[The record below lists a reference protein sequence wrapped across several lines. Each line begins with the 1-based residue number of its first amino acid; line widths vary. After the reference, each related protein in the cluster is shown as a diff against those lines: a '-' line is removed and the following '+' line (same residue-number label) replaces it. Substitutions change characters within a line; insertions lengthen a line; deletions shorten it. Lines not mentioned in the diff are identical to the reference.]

1 MGFVSEGE
9 EFAVATTVAIGGE
22 TVGGT
27 VGIEGEDATDLLL
40 TVAVG
45 GEETAGEATVDDLD
59 LCAEKVEG
67 GRWKEE
73 KKGCTQLSML
83 ALTISTSAPSER
95 ACCNRLTV
103 SGLSRWRCA
112 LAKD

>member
-1 MGFVSEGE
+1 MGFVGEGE

-59 LCAEKVEG
+59 LCAKKVEG
-67 GRWKEE
+67 GGLKVKGGEE
-73 KKGCTQLSML
+73 
-83 ALTISTSAPSER
+83 
-95 ACCNRLTV
+95 
-103 SGLSRWRCA
+103 GLYPVVDA
-112 LAKD
+112 GADDKHIGAFGEGLL